1 MAAQIPREI
10 REEMLAK
17 IKGGAKASDVAN
29 AHGISPKTV
38 YGWLGGAAKTNI
50 GFAQYQK
57 MKRERD
63 GLLALVGELLL
74 KTRRGEKNSFW

>member
-10 REEMLAK
+10 REEILAK
-17 IKGGAKASDVAN
+17 IKGGAKASDIADQ
-29 AHGISPKTV
+29 HGVSRKTV
-38 YGWLGGAAKTNI
+38 YGWLGGVAKATI

-63 GLLALVGELLL
+63 GLLSLVGELLL
-74 KTRRGEKNSFW
+74 KTRKGEKNILW